1 MRQPSLAVLLLAAL
15 PAYAVAEPV
24 AGMGLQ
30 VGTLGLG
37 IEGQVPW
44 GGFGLR
50 GGGNYLALSPERT
63 IDGIR
68 YDTDIELKSIGAL
81 VDWYPGL
88 GGLRLSGGV
97 RLNDNSVDLT
107 ATPGQSV
114 TIGGTTYTPAQIGGL
129 SGVIGFNRFAP
140 YLGIGWQGAVA
151 DGRMLIGL
159 DFGALY
165 QGRPDVRLSAGSAA
179 ANPALAADLERE
191 AASIENELGAFRF
204 FPVISLTFTYRF

>member
-1 MRQPSLAVLLLAAL
+1 MRQPSLALMLIVL
-15 PAYAVAEPV
+15 PAYAAAEPA
-24 AGMGLQ
+24 AGIGLQ
-30 VGTLGLG
+30 VSTLGLG
-37 IEGQVPW
+37 IEAQMPI
-44 GGFGLR
+44 GGLALR

-63 IDGIR
+63 IEGIR
-68 YDTDIELKSIGAL
+68 YDADIELKSIGAL

-97 RLNDNSVDLT
+97 RLNGNSIDL
-107 ATPGQSV
+107 AASPGQSV
-114 TIGGTTYTPAQIGGL
+114 TIGGTTYSPAQVGQL
-129 SGVIGFNRFAP
+129 SGAVDFNRFAP

-165 QGRPDVRLSAGSAA
+165 QGRPDVRLSAGGAA
-179 ANPALAADLERE
+179 ANPALAADLARE
-191 AASIENELGAFRF
+191 AADIENDLGAFRF